1 MEMVEHTLAKKKK
14 KIQLVSK
21 FLTYSTFLEP
31 HSRPI

>member
-1 MEMVEHTLAKKKK
+1 MEMVEHTLAKKK